1 MHVKSSL
8 EKRGDPVCFQIS
20 CSASVSCIQ
29 QRHRAAAQPILLALK
44 KKKKKE
50 KKGAGVK
57 SPKLGSA
64 PSGNLHTFSSGFRN
78 RLIVLPPILA

>member
-1 MHVKSSL
+1 MKSSP
-8 EKRGDPVCFQIS
+8 EERGDPVCFQIS

-29 QRHRAAAQPILLALK
+29 QRHQAAAQPFLLAPK
-44 KKKKKE
+44 KKKKKTGGK
-50 KKGAGVK
+50 KKGDRVK

-78 RLIVLPPILA
+78 RLIVL